1 MMSAQKTDAYMTTS
15 AQNVR
20 VDKSKNSFG
29 TDQESEKSVSK
40 TVHVS
45 EYGRMMELKSFTTI
59 RENVHAKV
67 LT

>member
-29 TDQESEKSVSK
+29 TDQESEKSVCPKQFMCRS
-40 TVHVS
+40 T
-45 EYGRMMELKSFTTI
+45 EE
-59 RENVHAKV
+59 
-67 LT
+67 